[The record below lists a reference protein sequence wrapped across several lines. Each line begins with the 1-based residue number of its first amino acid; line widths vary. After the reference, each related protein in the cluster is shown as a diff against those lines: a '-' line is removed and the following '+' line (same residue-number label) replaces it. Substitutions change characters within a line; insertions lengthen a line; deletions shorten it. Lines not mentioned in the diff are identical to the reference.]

1 MTDSILL
8 VHADPEVLR
17 SAGSHLD
24 ELGYE
29 VTRELNAEAGL
40 LTAARL
46 RPEVVILHH
55 ALAGGSGFP
64 HVDRFRSGEAGVILL
79 VPAGGDAAR
88 VALEAGAE
96 LTVTED
102 ASLPLLAAAAARAAE
117 RIRARRAAAA
127 LMRRGM
133 ASYGADLLGN
143 QSPMREVVQQIGV
156 LAQAERTTV
165 LLTGEQGVGK
175 GYAARLLHDLG
186 PRAMQPFFQCRCA
199 GVAPR
204 ELESRLFGH
213 EKGAFPGATERRQGL
228 LELAQGGTVLVH
240 DIADL
245 PPEVQPKLLRFLET
259 RAFRRMG
266 GGRDLQVDTRLL
278 VATEHSLADEVA
290 SGRFRDDLAFR
301 LGGVMLDLPPLRER
315 AREDRD
321 HLLEV
326 VHQELVSQVSGGPPL
341 ISPDARDRLLDY
353 QWPGNFRELRTVLDR
368 ALLLAR
374 GQPMLGVEHLPGELR
389 ARPGVGDRRHTPRTL
404 EEVEKQQIEQ
414 ALRYHGGNRTRA
426 SKELGIS
433 RATLINKIKLYQLT
447 E

>member
-8 VHADPEVLR
+8 VHADPDLLR

-55 ALAGGSGFP
+55 SLAGGEGYP

-79 VPAGGDAAR
+79 VPPGGDAAR

-96 LTVTED
+96 VTVPEG
-102 ASLPLLAAAAARAAE
+102 ASLPWLAAAAARAAE
-117 RIRARRAAAA
+117 RIRARRAAAT

-133 ASYGADLLGN
+133 AAHGADLLGRH
-143 QSPMREVVQQIGV
+143 SPMREIVQQVGV

-175 GYAARLLHDLG
+175 GYVARLLHDLG

-199 GVAPR
+199 GVSAR

-213 EKGAFPGATERRQGL
+213 ERGAFPGATERRQGL
-228 LELAQGGTVLVH
+228 LELAQGGTMLLH

-245 PPEVQPKLLRFLET
+245 PPELQPKLLRFLET

-278 VATEHSLADEVA
+278 VATERNLADEVSA
-290 SGRFRDDLAFR
+290 GRLRDDLAFR
-301 LGGVMLDLPPLRER
+301 LGGVVLDLPPLRER

-321 HLLEV
+321 HLV
-326 VHQELVSQVSGGPPL
+326 GVFHQELVSEVAGGPPM

-353 QWPGNFRELRTVLDR
+353 PWPGNLRELRTVLDR
-368 ALLLAR
+368 SLLLAR
-374 GQPMLGVEHLPGELR
+374 GQPILNVEHLPGELR
-389 ARPGVGDRRHTPRTL
+389 ARPGAGDRRHTPMTL
-404 EEVEKQQIEQ
+404 EEVEKQQIER

-433 RATLINKIKLYQLT
+433 RATLINKIKLYQLA